1 VERHHPRRRRDHPSH
16 QRQFPA
22 ELHGSENC
30 NNETLPSKDSGVL
43 KPVALFQIPA
53 DLCPAEPGVKYR
65 LADTPVAM
73 TMAKRIATGLA
84 EKRYSV
90 SKVGPGSGGGA
101 GFACRLGQACEITVF
116 LGVERREGDSICF
129 FLMTWQTSSLIG
141 RFLGRGAKTPD
152 CDKRWGALC
161 QAIND
166 VLGEIFSGV
175 SVVWQTE
182 EEDRGA
188 ECR

>member
-1 VERHHPRRRRDHPSH
+1 LP
-16 QRQFPA
+16 
-22 ELHGSENC
+22 
-30 NNETLPSKDSGVL
+30 NNDSGVL

-53 DLCPAEPGVKYR
+53 DLCPAETGVKYR

-73 TMAKRIATGLA
+73 TMAKGIAAALT
-84 EKRYSV
+84 EKGYRV
-90 SKVGPGSGGGA
+90 SKPGPGSGGGA
-101 GFACRLGQACEITVF
+101 GFACRLEQACEITVF
-116 LGVERREGDSICF
+116 LGVERREGDFICF

-166 VLGEIFSGV
+166 VLGETFSCD
-175 SVVWQTE
+175 SVVWRTE
-182 EEDRGA
+182 YEDPGA